1 MARKHRNKQIVK
13 VLAGVL
19 LLVVSLIGLEYGS
32 MLREMS
38 QAAGDYSRGDAAS
51 ALQRYDEIEHGLRS
65 FGAIRFIPGED
76 RRALFLDQARMLYA
90 LGRYDEALERLDR
103 ENQISGTVTDGR
115 FSLLRGDITFRKAI
129 KNSRDSGNDDP
140 HMLAEALGPA
150 QDDLRESLRQDP
162 QSWDAK
168 YNFEYLNYLR
178 NLLEKDKEEGMKVL
192 PQIPDQDNSQQT
204 LTPKQKM

>member
-1 MARKHRNKQIVK
+1 VARKHYSKQIIQ
-13 VLAGVL
+13 VLLGVL
-19 LLVVSLIGLEYGS
+19 LLVVCLIGLAYGS
-32 MLREMS
+32 LLRAMDR
-38 QAAGDYSRGDAAS
+38 AAEDYSRGDAAG
-51 ALQRYDEIEHGLRS
+51 ALAQYDDVEQGLRS
-65 FGAIRFIPGED
+65 LGAIRLVPGAD
-76 RRALFLDQARMLYA
+76 RRILFLDQARMLYA

-115 FSLLRGDITFRKAI
+115 FLLLRGDITFRKAVQ
-129 KNSRDSGNDDP
+129 NSRASGNDDP

-150 QDDLRESLRQDP
+150 QDDLRESLREDP

-178 NLLEKDKEEGMKVL
+178 NILEKDKQEGMKVL
-192 PQIPDQDNSQQT
+192 PQIPDQDNSQQN